1 MAYLGTH
8 DAGLSRLDPVRF
20 YRRLPES
27 VRRCT
32 RPLNLVDECASFLPA
47 SLRAGATTATEMARR
62 LLRLA
67 RVRYSLYRLERAEAP
82 ASLIVAD
89 DLSRRYWTH
98 ALSLDAPV
106 DAPSAFVRAL
116 DVPRAARRTARDVDL
131 ELWQLPWPL
140 SRGAIDAAIVPS
152 AIPLWLDTARPLE
165 AIVTGAPRGR
175 SSRRDDAR
183 RVRRLGLTARLA
195 TTATECERFRRD
207 LYEPY
212 TSRRFGGLF
221 SSIPA
226 HTFRHAW
233 RSGWLLLLEDAGHT
247 VAGALL
253 ERWRRDVR
261 ILAFGV
267 AIDGPLP
274 TGLLLE
280 ACYYHSIRFATETQ
294 LPRLSLGTT
303 RPVLSD
309 GVLRYKRKW
318 GASVG
323 PPSTWEVF
331 GLRYRNTPA
340 VRALFARAPIVVD
353 RGSAGLA
360 TIVGAAGRSPG
371 DAFTSVETPGIA
383 EVACLADEV
392 SSLADGVP
400 RRHTIRPGEVWP
412 TEARLPG

>member
-1 MAYLGTH
+1 MADLGTD
-8 DAGLSRLDPVRF
+8 DARRSRLVPGF
-20 YRRLPES
+20 YRGLPES

-47 SLRAGATTATEMARR
+47 PVRAGATTATEMARR
-62 LLRLA
+62 LLRLT
-67 RVRYSLYRLERAEAP
+67 RVRYPLYRVEGPDAP
-82 ASLIVAD
+82 ATLIVAD
-89 DLSRRYWTH
+89 ELSRRYWTH
-98 ALSLDAPV
+98 ALSLGAPV
-106 DAPSAFVRAL
+106 DAPAGFVRAL
-116 DVPRAARRTARDVDL
+116 DVPRAARRAPRDVDL
-131 ELWQLPWPL
+131 QLWQLPWPL
-140 SRGAIDAAIVPS
+140 SRRTIDAAIVPS
-152 AIPLWLDTARPLE
+152 AVPLWLDTARPLE
-165 AIVTGAPRGR
+165 AIVTGTPRGR

-212 TSRRFGGLF
+212 TSHRFGALF

-233 RSGWLLLLEDAGHT
+233 RSGWLLLLEDAGRT

-267 AIDGPLP
+267 AVDGPIP
-274 TGLLLE
+274 TGLLFE
-280 ACYYHSIRFATETQ
+280 ACYYHSIRFATETR

-323 PPSTWEVF
+323 APSTWEVF
-331 GLRYRNTPA
+331 GLRYRNTAA

-360 TIVGAAGRSPG
+360 TIVGAAGRSAA
-371 DAFTSVETPGIA
+371 DAFASVETPGID
-383 EVACLADEV
+383 EVACLTDEL
-392 SSLADGVP
+392 SSVVDGVP
-400 RRHTIRPGEVWP
+400 RRHAVWP
-412 TEARLPG
+412 GDVWPADARLPG